1 MSAKLC
7 PMNVIS
13 RAICPDGGF
22 PIECGEDSCAWWHE
36 GMCDVSRIATDR
48 HLDIRY
54 MTSATTDA
62 MHRPYTNLEVKTM
75 PTNEEVDA

>member
-22 PIECGEDSCAWWHE
+22 PIECGEDSCAWWHG
-36 GMCDVSRIATDR
+36 GMCDVTAIARALETMAYPSIPYFQSSRPFKCGDGIVTCVDCKG
-48 HLDIRY
+48 
-54 MTSATTDA
+54 DA
-62 MHRPYTNLEVKTM
+62 
-75 PTNEEVDA
+75 